1 MAGNGFRREVTMAD
15 VARLADV
22 SITTVSHVVNRTR
35 RVSTATERA
44 VLSAVAETGYV
55 PDDVVRSLR
64 TTGSRTIG
72 LAISAISNTYF
83 GDLVR
88 SAERAL
94 SRTGYSL
101 LLADTHDDELQELR
115 AMNELLMR
123 RVDAVLLAPSA
134 NPRRVLEYARQ
145 RQVPVVVIDRSAD
158 DNCDQIIVENIESTA
173 ALVEHLVRHGRRRI
187 AMISGKPGLSTTDER
202 ILGFKRGLRAA
213 GVRLRPDFLISG
225 DSTVDGGFTAAN
237 TLLALARPPEA
248 LLVGNNAMTI
258 GAVHATRDRG
268 IQISE
273 DLALVAF
280 DDFEWADFFR
290 PRLTVMAQPLQAMGE
305 HAANMIL
312 SRLGDLDAPARRLVL
327 RAELRRR
334 ESCGC
339 DREALPLTAA
349 APESIQSKRTGVS

>member
-35 RVSTATERA
+35 RVSPATERA
-44 VLSAVAETGYV
+44 VRSAVAETGYI

-94 SRTGYSL
+94 ARAGYSL
-101 LLADTHDDELQELR
+101 LLADTHDDEVQELR
-115 AMNELLMR
+115 AMNELLTR

-134 NPRRVLEYARQ
+134 NPRRVLEHARQ
-145 RQVPVVVIDRSAD
+145 RQVPVVVVDRAAD
-158 DNCDQIIVENIESTA
+158 DNWDQIIVENIESTA
-173 ALVEHLVRHGRRRI
+173 ALVEHVVRHGRRRI
-187 AMISGKPGLSTTDER
+187 AMISGKPGLSTTEER

-213 GVRLRPDFLISG
+213 GIRLRPEFLIGG
-225 DSTVDGGFTAAN
+225 DSTVDGGFAAAN
-237 TLLALARPPEA
+237 TLLALAKPPEA

-258 GAVHATRDRG
+258 GAVHAARDRG
-268 IQISE
+268 IQISQ

-305 HAANMIL
+305 QAATMVL
-312 SRLGDLDAPARRLVL
+312 SRLGDPNAPARKLVM

-339 DREALPLTAA
+339 DREALPLTAV
-349 APESIQSKRTGVS
+349 APARSTRSARE